1 MIGIDYLHIFC
12 MEGLAYK
19 TDPLPQWFQL
29 LPNAKVHPGEFCNKE
44 EILKRESQ
52 WRNIEKRIRETT

>member
-19 TDPLPQWFQL
+19 TDPLPQWFQS
-29 LPNAKVHPGEFCNKE
+29 LPNTKAHPGESCSKEE
-44 EILKRESQ
+44 EILKRVS
-52 WRNIEKRIRETT
+52 